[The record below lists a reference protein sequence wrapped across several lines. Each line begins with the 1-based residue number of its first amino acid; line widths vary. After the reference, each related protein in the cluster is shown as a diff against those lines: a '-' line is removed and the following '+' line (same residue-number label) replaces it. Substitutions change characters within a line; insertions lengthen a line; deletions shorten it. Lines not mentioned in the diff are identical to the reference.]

1 MQVYLNGTFFD
12 HAEAKISVDDR
23 GFIFGDGVYE
33 VIRVVD
39 GRFFQAKPHIERL
52 KEGLNLLRI
61 ELDDNR
67 CDEILSVAG
76 QLLERNELQKGEAT
90 IYIQV
95 TRGAADRTHGFPDPP
110 VEPTVYVAS
119 KRLHPNHELQQ
130 SGAAAITIPDVRW
143 SRCNIKSVNLLPNVL
158 AKQCA
163 NDAGVF
169 ASIMIRDGMVTESQN
184 ANVFGVNDG
193 VLYTYPKSNYILSG
207 ITRDVVFKMADQMG
221 MEYRTVPIA
230 EDELYDMDE
239 IFLSGTTTDI
249 QGVTTIDGIT
259 IGEGK
264 PGPVTLRLLEQ
275 LRAGMDSKIKL

>member
-1 MQVYLNGTFFD
+1 MQVYLNGTFSD
-12 HAEAKISVDDR
+12 HGEAKVSVNDR

-39 GRFFQAKPHIERL
+39 ARFFQAKPHIERL
-52 KEGLNLLRI
+52 REGLDLLKI
-61 ELDDNR
+61 DLDESR
-67 CDEILSVAG
+67 CDDILSVAG
-76 QLLERNELQKGEAT
+76 QLLERNELHKGEAT
-90 IYIQV
+90 VYIQV
-95 TRGAADRTHGFPDPP
+95 TRGAAQRSHGFPEPP
-110 VEPTVYVAS
+110 VEPTVFVAAN
-119 KRLHPNHELQQ
+119 RLHPNHELQQ

-158 AKQCA
+158 AKQRA

-169 ASIMIRDGMVTESQN
+169 SSIMIRDGMVTEGQN

-193 VLYTYPKSNYILSG
+193 VLYTYPKSNYILAG
-207 ITRDVVFKMADQMG
+207 ITRDIVFKMANQLG
-221 MEYRTVPIA
+221 IQHKTLPIS

-249 QGVTTIDGIT
+249 QGITTVDGIT

-264 PGPVTLRLLEQ
+264 PGPVTQRLLKQ
-275 LRAGMDSKIKL
+275 LRAGMENLVEI